1 LAHGDQVCP
10 ANKSGFIP
18 RHELEVD
25 IDIDIRDRPES

>member
-1 LAHGDQVCP
+1 LAHDDQVCP

-18 RHELEVD
+18 RHEVD